1 MALAWIHENPP
12 YWDRSK
18 AAIVGGAPKGALDV
32 RERNDGEIVPGEW
45 WRVEQDGRTVGYGWM
60 DTNWG
65 DAEILLAVD
74 PRTLGAGVGTFI
86 LDRLEDEARAR
97 GLNYL
102 YNVVRDTHPER
113 SRVTRWLED
122 RGFVESEGGLLKRAV
137 KRAV

>member
-1 MALAWIHENPP
+1 MALSWIPENPP
-12 YWDRSK
+12 YWDRAK
-18 AAIVGGAPKGALDV
+18 AAIVAAAPKGSLDV
-32 RERNDGEIVPGEW
+32 PDRPDGEIVPGEW
-45 WRVEQDGRTVGYGWM
+45 WRVEADGRTVGYGWM

-74 PRTLGAGVGTFI
+74 PQQRGAGVGTFI
-86 LDRLEDEARAR
+86 LDRLEHEARAR

-102 YNVVRDTHPER
+102 YNVVRDTPPER

-137 KRAV
+137 KRDA